1 VARRIAVSLSLSLS
15 FAALAAAA
23 NDASADAGS
32 VGVMVDAGVPD
43 GFNGSLVVRPF
54 RPLNI
59 HAGVGTNLISYGVRA
74 GAQLYLLPTA
84 ISPTLSAEVGR
95 YFPGD
100 ANEAIARLGVSA
112 DSDNPL
118 LREVGYDYANLHLG
132 LDFGR
137 EHFSFY
143 IHAGFSAVRGKIR
156 HLDELVA
163 EDADESLTFEVG
175 QDATANIV
183 APSARIGFLFFF

>member
-1 VARRIAVSLSLSLS
+1 MARRVAFSLSLSLS

-23 NDASADAGS
+23 SSAAADAGS
-32 VGVMVDAGVPD
+32 IGVMVDAGVPD
-43 GFNGSLVVRPF
+43 GFNGSLVFRPF
-54 RPLNI
+54 RPLNV

-74 GAQLYLLPTA
+74 GASLYLLPTTV
-84 ISPTLSAEVGR
+84 SPSLNAEVGR

-100 ANEAIARLGVSA
+100 ANEAVNRLGVTT

-137 EHFSFY
+137 ETFSFY
-143 IHAGFSAVRGKIR
+143 IHAGFSAVRGKLR

-163 EDADESLTFEVG
+163 QDADESLTFEVT
-175 QDATANIV
+175 QDATANLI

>member
-15 FAALAAAA
+15 FAALSAAAST
-23 NDASADAGS
+23 ASADAGS
-32 VGVMVDAGVPD
+32 IGVMVDAGVPD
-43 GFNGSLVVRPF
+43 GVNGSLVFRPF

-74 GAQLYLLPTA
+74 GASLYLLPTG
-84 ISPTLSAEVGR
+84 ISPTLSGEVGR

-100 ANEAIARLGVSA
+100 ANEAANRLGVTT
-112 DSDNPL
+112 DSDNPV
-118 LREVGYDYANLHLG
+118 LRDVGYDYANLHLG

-137 EHFSFY
+137 ETFSFY
-143 IHAGFSAVRGKIR
+143 IHAGFSAVRGKLR

-163 EDADESLTFEVG
+163 EDADESLTFEVKQG
-175 QDATANIV
+175 ATANLI
-183 APSARIGFLFFF
+183 APSARIGILFFF